1 MHTDKNDRAW
11 FPSTITLPGKGM
23 VFADGTSKNKWE
35 WSAVKALKITEEDR
49 KIKQYPSDQDYK
61 MDMAN
66 AKRFKSTDFMDA
78 LEVIGFFEADMQ

>member
-1 MHTDKNDRAW
+1 
-11 FPSTITLPGKGM
+11 
-23 VFADGTSKNKWE
+23 
-35 WSAVKALKITEEDR
+35 
-49 KIKQYPSDQDYK
+49 